1 MRSCAAASADGVR
14 FSEFPKKASVL
25 EKTVHR
31 AEREGGRGGG
41 WRQKDVGH
49 SLSLTHAYRHED

>member
-25 EKTVHR
+25 EKTMHR
-31 AEREGGRGGG
+31 AEREEGRGGG
-41 WRQKDVGH
+41 VETKGCGALPESD
-49 SLSLTHAYRHED
+49 SCI